1 MLLPI
6 PTTPSY
12 TSEGFRISV
21 FFEKVVVQLSI
32 GNDANWILV
41 PPWTGRSAGR
51 DEKRHKGGRFSVP
64 ETGRLGLKP
73 KGCETA

>member
-1 MLLPI
+1 M
-6 PTTPSY
+6 
-12 TSEGFRISV
+12 
-21 FFEKVVVQLSI
+21 VVQLSI

-64 ETGRLGLKP
+64 ETVREEVGPVAERM
-73 KGCETA
+73 